1 MKKYL
6 GIDYGD
12 VRTGLAVNDSLGLIA
27 SGIGNVTA
35 GGPRKL
41 AIAIAEICKE
51 RGIEEIILGHPINMN
66 GTLGPRSELVKAFAK
81 MLEEGEYTAL
91 DFDRY
96 VTTAAD
102 CIAALDPEII
112 LHRITGDCPKG
123 LLVAPA
129 WNTDKNRVIDAIRC
143 ELLRRGARQ
152 GSDFCK

>member
-81 MLEEGEYTAL
+81 MLEEETNL
-91 DFDRY
+91 PVTLFDERC
-96 VTTAAD
+96 TTMVAHTFLSETGTRGKKRRQVVDTLSAQ
-102 CIAALDPEII
+102 II
-112 LHRITGDCPKG
+112 LQNYMDMMK
-123 LLVAPA
+123 
-129 WNTDKNRVIDAIRC
+129 
-143 ELLRRGARQ
+143 LR
-152 GSDFCK
+152 S

>member
-41 AIAIAEICKE
+41 AIAIAQICKE

-66 GTLGPRSELVKAFAK
+66 GTLGPRSELVRSFAG
-81 MLEEGEYTAL
+81 MLEEETGLPVTL
-91 DFDRY
+91 FDERC
-96 VTTAAD
+96 TTMVAHSFLSETGTRGKKRRQVVDTLSAQ
-102 CIAALDPEII
+102 II
-112 LHRITGDCPKG
+112 LQNYMDMIRAKDLTNPKES
-123 LLVAPA
+123 
-129 WNTDKNRVIDAIRC
+129 DIIDT
-143 ELLRRGARQ
+143 
-152 GSDFCK
+152 